1 MQLKMTMDRRTFLR
15 GAGGGAV
22 LGAGATLLGA
32 CSSNNDL
39 TSTGKTGNS
48 KYVVKPG
55 TGVGTG
61 SPVKGGSI
69 NVGVGSEING
79 FDPASSNWDATGIQ
93 YAQTVYDPLAALAPD
108 GSVHGYLAQSITPNP
123 DYNVWTIQLRSNVVF
138 HNGKGLD
145 ASAVK
150 ENLDAFVASPLTGA
164 AFNNIE
170 KTTVT
175 GPLTVQVATKT
186 PWVAFPYYLTSQ
198 VGTIAE
204 PSTLA
209 GSAQNH
215 PIGTGPFIF
224 ENWVP
229 GSHFIAKKNPNY
241 WRQGLPYLD
250 SIEYE
255 PLVDPGARE
264 DALRSGSIDLMAS
277 NFTQNLV
284 DLTGQSGIVVVNDLF
299 STFEPDMDCVILN
312 LDVAPLND
320 IRVRQALAMAVDA
333 EVIVRD
339 IWNDIPPVS
348 TGPFVPGSPDYAP
361 TGFPKFDLKRATQ
374 LVNEVQHETG
384 KPISF
389 NFDTIPSAQYVR
401 VNELVQAMWLKAGIH
416 CTIQEIAQAELIQNA
431 LTGNFQASAWQQ
443 FNSPD
448 PDGNY
453 VWWSSKSVQKVGGL
467 SLNMARNSDPLIQ
480 QALDTGREST
490 DPHTRALAYQ
500 EVARRF
506 AIDLPYLW
514 ANRAVWMVAAHSFVQ
529 NFNGP
534 TLPDGSKRLGMIAGV
549 ISASEIWR
557 KS

>member
-1 MQLKMTMDRRTFLR
+1 
-15 GAGGGAV
+15 
-22 LGAGATLLGA
+22 
-32 CSSNNDL
+32 
-39 TSTGKTGNS
+39 
-48 KYVVKPG
+48 
-55 TGVGTG
+55 
-61 SPVKGGSI
+61 
-69 NVGVGSEING
+69 
-79 FDPASSNWDATGIQ
+79 
-93 YAQTVYDPLAALAPD
+93 
-108 GSVHGYLAQSITPNP
+108 
-123 DYNVWTIQLRSNVVF
+123 
-138 HNGKGLD
+138 
-145 ASAVK
+145 
-150 ENLDAFVASPLTGA
+150 
-164 AFNNIE
+164 
-170 KTTVT
+170 
-175 GPLTVQVATKT
+175 VQVSTKT

-198 VGTIAE
+198 VGTMAE

-215 PIGTGPFIF
+215 PIGTGPFTF
-224 ENWVP
+224 ESWVP

-284 DLTGQSGIVVVNDLF
+284 DLTGESGIVVVNDLF

-333 EVIVRD
+333 EVIVKD

-348 TGPFVPGSPDYAP
+348 TGPFVPGSPEYAP

-401 VNELVQAMWLKAGIH
+401 INELVQAQWLKAGIH

-431 LTGNFQASAWQQ
+431 LTGNYQASAWQQ

-506 AIDLPYLW
+506 AVDLPYLW
-514 ANRAVWMVAAHSFVQ
+514 ANRAVWMVAAHSYVQ

-549 ISASEIWR
+549 ITASEIWR